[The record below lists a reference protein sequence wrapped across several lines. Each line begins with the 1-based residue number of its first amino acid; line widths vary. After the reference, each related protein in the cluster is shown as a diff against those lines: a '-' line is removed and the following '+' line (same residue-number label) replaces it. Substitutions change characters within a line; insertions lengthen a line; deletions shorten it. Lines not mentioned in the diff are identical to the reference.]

1 MSSAPGGEGLA
12 GLRLLEK
19 EKKGK
24 QMRVFFKPV
33 TTTLIAFGIA
43 ALSLASKAENSSA
56 PQSAE
61 SATSPSESSSD
72 KVGVGY
78 TVIRKSGGAILSV
91 KVKLFKPAELK
102 GKSVEV
108 AADKFDKYAQIE
120 DGKQVFVKFTEVDGK
135 FVTTS
140 DPSRKPIK

>member
-1 MSSAPGGEGLA
+1 
-12 GLRLLEK
+12 
-19 EKKGK
+19 
-24 QMRVFFKPV
+24 MRMFFKSV
-33 TTTLIAFGIA
+33 LTALIAFGIA
-43 ALSLASKAENSSA
+43 AIAMSAKAENSSA

-61 SATSPSESSSD
+61 STTSPSESSSD
-72 KVGVGY
+72 KIGVGY
-78 TVIRKSGGAILSV
+78 AVIRKLGGAISSV

-135 FVTTS
+135 LVATS
-140 DPSRKPIK
+140 DPSRKAIK